1 MIKKL
6 TLRESEELKRA
17 ILSVL
22 LTFLHARIARQKS
35 VLAQRRPQFRVEPR
49 NGPRQSHAHRS
60 RLPAHAAAMR
70 RHYHVNLVGD
80 IRKFQRL
87 DRAMLPRAIR
97 QNMLHG
103 PVVEGELRPPRT

>member
-87 DRAMLPRAIR
+87 HHRMLPRVLWEI
-97 QNMLHG
+97 L
-103 PVVEGELRPPRT
+103 LDRPGIQDGLSPHP